1 MTPRTSVKL
10 KTPMK
15 LAHMR
20 VHEHTHIKR
29 AAHPFEYGGWGGGG
43 ALQGEGQR
51 EVWLGLILRSVQHKR
66 L

>member
-43 ALQGEGQR
+43 HYRVKGR
-51 EVWLGLILRSVQHKR
+51 ERSG
-66 L
+66 